1 MGCGLWSDSS
11 FRSYSSSRG
20 RDVDSDTGIL
30 KGNLSVQEMYTQ
42 YKLSSEL
49 NPLNVVREC
58 CESEEH
64 PNARSYFSS
73 RCNWINGIC
82 CY

>member
-30 KGNLSVQEMYTQ
+30 KVIYL
-42 YKLSSEL
+42 YKKCIL
-49 NPLNVVREC
+49 N
-58 CESEEH
+58 
-64 PNARSYFSS
+64 
-73 RCNWINGIC
+73 IN
-82 CY
+82 YLAN

>member
-1 MGCGLWSDSS
+1 MGCGSWSDSS

-49 NPLNVVREC
+49 NPLNVVRC
-58 CESEEH
+58 D
-64 PNARSYFSS
+64 
-73 RCNWINGIC
+73 WINGIC